1 MHYKKQISN
10 RIQEAKNEKNKPLT
24 VFFTSMSLLSCK
36 SSNIVKI
43 DLLIDS
49 NNVFMNDLITLYA
62 GSYNADTGNI
72 TISRDNMVSLER
84 QLKACIETGLFNI
97 NNYLECKEKNIDY
110 LYSFFEIEQGN
121 IMYKQKESY
130 KLMYDPQNERAIKT
144 GKETGYVKIPD
155 LNVKNELLLLI
166 NYYSFYKEF
175 GMALMKVNKN
185 FFIDLDKYNFEINS
199 YFQNYGGNTSLNK

>member
-1 MHYKKQISN
+1 MKM
-10 RIQEAKNEKNKPLT
+10 NKPLT
-24 VFFTSMSLLSCK
+24 VFFISMSLLSCK

-130 KLMYDPQNERAIKT
+130 KLIYDPQNERAIKT

>member
-1 MHYKKQISN
+1 MKM
-10 RIQEAKNEKNKPLT
+10 NKPLT
-24 VFFTSMSLLSCK
+24 VFFISISLLSCK

-72 TISRDNMVSLER
+72 TISKDNLVSLEQ
-84 QLKACIETGLFNI
+84 QLKACIEVGLFNI

-144 GKETGYVKIPD
+144 GRETGYVKIPD

>member
-1 MHYKKQISN
+1 MKM
-10 RIQEAKNEKNKPLT
+10 NKPLT
-24 VFFTSMSLLSCK
+24 VFLISISLLSCK

-62 GSYNADTGNI
+62 GSYNTETGNI
-72 TISRDNMVSLER
+72 TISKDNLVSLEQ
-84 QLKACIETGLFNI
+84 QLKACIEAGLFNI

-144 GKETGYVKIPD
+144 GRETGYVKIPD

>member
-1 MHYKKQISN
+1 MKM
-10 RIQEAKNEKNKPLT
+10 NKPLT
-24 VFFTSMSLLSCK
+24 IFFISMSLLGCK

-43 DLLIDS
+43 DLLTDF

-62 GSYNADTGNI
+62 KSYNVETGNI
-72 TISRDNMVSLER
+72 TISKDNLVSLEQ
-84 QLKACIETGLFNI
+84 QLKACIEVGLFNI

-130 KLMYDPQNERAIKT
+130 KLIYDPQNERAIKT
-144 GKETGYVKIPD
+144 GRETGYVKIPD

-166 NYYSFYKEF
+166 NYYSFYKEL
-175 GMALMKVNKN
+175 GMTLMKVNKN

-199 YFQNYGGNTSLNK
+199 YFQNYGGNISLNK

>member
-1 MHYKKQISN
+1 M
-10 RIQEAKNEKNKPLT
+10 NKPLT
-24 VFFTSMSLLSCK
+24 VFFISMSLLSCK

-49 NNVFMNDLITLYA
+49 NNVFMNDLITRYA

-72 TISRDNMVSLER
+72 TISKDNLVSLEQ
-84 QLKACIETGLFNI
+84 QLKACIEVGLFNT

-144 GKETGYVKIPD
+144 GRETGYVKIPD

-185 FFIDLDKYNFEINS
+185 
-199 YFQNYGGNTSLNK
+199 

>member
-1 MHYKKQISN
+1 MKM
-10 RIQEAKNEKNKPLT
+10 NKPLT
-24 VFFTSMSLLSCK
+24 VFFISISLLSCK

-62 GSYNADTGNI
+62 GSYKADTGNI
-72 TISRDNMVSLER
+72 TISKDNLVSLEQ
-84 QLKACIETGLFNI
+84 QLKACIEAGLFNI

-144 GKETGYVKIPD
+144 GRETGYVKIPD

>member
-1 MHYKKQISN
+1 MKM
-10 RIQEAKNEKNKPLT
+10 NKPLT
-24 VFFTSMSLLSCK
+24 VFFISMSLLSCK

-72 TISRDNMVSLER
+72 TISKDNLVSLEQ
-84 QLKACIETGLFNI
+84 QLKACIEAGLFNI

>member
-1 MHYKKQISN
+1 MKM
-10 RIQEAKNEKNKPLT
+10 NKPLT
-24 VFFTSMSLLSCK
+24 VFFISISLLSCK

-72 TISRDNMVSLER
+72 TISKDNLVSLEQ
-84 QLKACIETGLFNI
+84 QLKACIEAGLFNI

-144 GKETGYVKIPD
+144 GRETGYVKIPD

-185 FFIDLDKYNFEINS
+185 FFIDLDKYNFEIIS

>member
-1 MHYKKQISN
+1 MKM
-10 RIQEAKNEKNKPLT
+10 NKPLT
-24 VFFTSMSLLSCK
+24 VFFISMSLLSCK

-72 TISRDNMVSLER
+72 TISKDNLVSLEQ
-84 QLKACIETGLFNI
+84 QLKACIEVGLFNT

-144 GKETGYVKIPD
+144 GRETGYVKIPD

-199 YFQNYGGNTSLNK
+199 YFQNYGGNTFLNK

>member
-1 MHYKKQISN
+1 MKM
-10 RIQEAKNEKNKPLT
+10 NKPLT
-24 VFFTSMSLLSCK
+24 VFFISISLLSCK

-72 TISRDNMVSLER
+72 TISKDNLVSLEQ
-84 QLKACIETGLFNI
+84 QLKACIEAGLFNI

>member
-1 MHYKKQISN
+1 MKM
-10 RIQEAKNEKNKPLT
+10 NKPLA
-24 VFFTSMSLLSCK
+24 VFFISISLLSCK

-72 TISRDNMVSLER
+72 TISKDNLVSLEQ
-84 QLKACIETGLFNI
+84 QLKACIEAGLFNI

-144 GKETGYVKIPD
+144 GRETGYVKIPD

>member
-1 MHYKKQISN
+1 
-10 RIQEAKNEKNKPLT
+10 
-24 VFFTSMSLLSCK
+24 MSLLGCK

-43 DLLIDS
+43 DLLTDF

-62 GSYNADTGNI
+62 KSYNVETGNI
-72 TISRDNMVSLER
+72 TISKDNLVSLEQ
-84 QLKACIETGLFNI
+84 QLKACIEVGLFNI

-130 KLMYDPQNERAIKT
+130 KLIYDPQNERAIKT
-144 GKETGYVKIPD
+144 GRETGYVKIPD

-166 NYYSFYKEF
+166 NYYSFYKEL
-175 GMALMKVNKN
+175 GMTLMKVNKN

-199 YFQNYGGNTSLNK
+199 YFQNYGGNISLNK

>member
-1 MHYKKQISN
+1 MKM
-10 RIQEAKNEKNKPLT
+10 NKPLT
-24 VFFTSMSLLSCK
+24 VFFIRMSLLSCK

-97 NNYLECKEKNIDY
+97 NNYFECKEKNIDY

-144 GKETGYVKIPD
+144 GKETGYVKIPN

>member
-1 MHYKKQISN
+1 M
-10 RIQEAKNEKNKPLT
+10 NKPLT
-24 VFFTSMSLLSCK
+24 IFFISMSLLGCK

-43 DLLIDS
+43 DLLTDF

-62 GSYNADTGNI
+62 KSYNVETGNI
-72 TISRDNMVSLER
+72 TISKDNLVSLEQ
-84 QLKACIETGLFNI
+84 QLKACIEVGLFNI

-130 KLMYDPQNERAIKT
+130 KLIYDPQNERAIKT
-144 GKETGYVKIPD
+144 GRETGYVKIPD

-166 NYYSFYKEF
+166 NYYSFYKEL
-175 GMALMKVNKN
+175 GMTLMKVNKN

-199 YFQNYGGNTSLNK
+199 YFQNYGGNISLNK

>member
-1 MHYKKQISN
+1 MKM
-10 RIQEAKNEKNKPLT
+10 NKPLT
-24 VFFTSMSLLSCK
+24 VFFISMSLLSCK

-62 GSYNADTGNI
+62 KSYNADTGNI
-72 TISRDNMVSLER
+72 TISKDNLVSLEQ
-84 QLKACIETGLFNI
+84 QLKACIEAGLFNI

-130 KLMYDPQNERAIKT
+130 KLMYDPQNERATKT
-144 GKETGYVKIPD
+144 GRETGYVKIPD

>member
-1 MHYKKQISN
+1 MKM
-10 RIQEAKNEKNKPLT
+10 NKPLT
-24 VFFTSMSLLSCK
+24 IFFISMSLLSCK

-72 TISRDNMVSLER
+72 TISKDNLVSLEQ
-84 QLKACIETGLFNI
+84 QLKACIEAGLFNI

-130 KLMYDPQNERAIKT
+130 KLIYDPQNERAIKT
-144 GKETGYVKIPD
+144 GRETGYVKIPD

-166 NYYSFYKEF
+166 NYYSFYKEL
-175 GMALMKVNKN
+175 GMTLMKVNKN

-199 YFQNYGGNTSLNK
+199 YFQNYGGNISLNK

>member
-1 MHYKKQISN
+1 MKM
-10 RIQEAKNEKNKPLT
+10 NKPLT
-24 VFFTSMSLLSCK
+24 VFFISISLLSCK

-72 TISRDNMVSLER
+72 TISKDNLVSLEQ
-84 QLKACIETGLFNI
+84 QLKACIEAGLFNI

-130 KLMYDPQNERAIKT
+130 KLMYDPQNKRAIKT
-144 GKETGYVKIPD
+144 GRETGYVKIPD

>member
-1 MHYKKQISN
+1 MKM
-10 RIQEAKNEKNKPLT
+10 NKPLT
-24 VFFTSMSLLSCK
+24 VFFISISLLSCK

-72 TISRDNMVSLER
+72 TISKDNLVSLEQ
-84 QLKACIETGLFNI
+84 QLKACIEAGLFNI

-144 GKETGYVKIPD
+144 GRETGYVKIPD

>member
-1 MHYKKQISN
+1 MKM
-10 RIQEAKNEKNKPLT
+10 NKPLT
-24 VFFTSMSLLSCK
+24 VFFISMSLLSCK

-62 GSYNADTGNI
+62 KSYNADTGNI
-72 TISRDNMVSLER
+72 TISKDNLVSLEQ
-84 QLKACIETGLFNI
+84 QLKACIEAGLFNI

-130 KLMYDPQNERAIKT
+130 KLMYAPQNERAIKT
-144 GKETGYVKIPD
+144 GREIGYVKIPD

>member
-1 MHYKKQISN
+1 M
-10 RIQEAKNEKNKPLT
+10 NKPLT
-24 VFFTSMSLLSCK
+24 VFFIRMSLLSCK

-97 NNYLECKEKNIDY
+97 NNYFECKEKNIDY

-144 GKETGYVKIPD
+144 GKETGYVKIPN

>member
-1 MHYKKQISN
+1 MKM
-10 RIQEAKNEKNKPLT
+10 NKPLT
-24 VFFTSMSLLSCK
+24 IFFISMSLLGCK

-43 DLLIDS
+43 DLLTDF

-62 GSYNADTGNI
+62 KSYNVETGNI
-72 TISRDNMVSLER
+72 TISKDNLVSLEQ
-84 QLKACIETGLFNI
+84 QLKACIEAGLFNI

-130 KLMYDPQNERAIKT
+130 KLIYDPQNERAIKT
-144 GKETGYVKIPD
+144 GRETGYVKIPD

-166 NYYSFYKEF
+166 NYYSFYKEL
-175 GMALMKVNKN
+175 GMTLMKVNKN

-199 YFQNYGGNTSLNK
+199 YFQNYGGNISLNK

>member
-1 MHYKKQISN
+1 MKM
-10 RIQEAKNEKNKPLT
+10 NKPLT
-24 VFFTSMSLLSCK
+24 VFFISMSLLSCK

-84 QLKACIETGLFNI
+84 QLKACIEAGLFNI
-97 NNYLECKEKNIDY
+97 NNYFECKEKNIDY

-130 KLMYDPQNERAIKT
+130 KLIYDPQNERAIKT
-144 GKETGYVKIPD
+144 GRETGYVKIPD

-166 NYYSFYKEF
+166 NYYSFYKGF
-175 GMALMKVNKN
+175 GMTLMKVNKN

-199 YFQNYGGNTSLNK
+199 YFQNYGENISLNK

>member
-1 MHYKKQISN
+1 
-10 RIQEAKNEKNKPLT
+10 
-24 VFFTSMSLLSCK
+24 
-36 SSNIVKI
+36 
-43 DLLIDS
+43 
-49 NNVFMNDLITLYA
+49 
-62 GSYNADTGNI
+62 
-72 TISRDNMVSLER
+72 
-84 QLKACIETGLFNI
+84 
-97 NNYLECKEKNIDY
+97 
-110 LYSFFEIEQGN
+110 
-121 IMYKQKESY
+121 
-130 KLMYDPQNERAIKT
+130 MYDPQNERAIKT

>member
-1 MHYKKQISN
+1 M
-10 RIQEAKNEKNKPLT
+10 NKPLT
-24 VFFTSMSLLSCK
+24 IFFISMSLLSCK

-72 TISRDNMVSLER
+72 TISKDNLVSLEQ
-84 QLKACIETGLFNI
+84 QLKACIEAGLFNI

-130 KLMYDPQNERAIKT
+130 KLIYDPQNERAIKT
-144 GKETGYVKIPD
+144 GRETGYVKIPD

-199 YFQNYGGNTSLNK
+199 YFQNYGENISLNK

>member
-1 MHYKKQISN
+1 MKM
-10 RIQEAKNEKNKPLT
+10 NKPLT
-24 VFFTSMSLLSCK
+24 VFFISMSLLSCK

-97 NNYLECKEKNIDY
+97 NNYLECKEKNINY

>member
-1 MHYKKQISN
+1 MKM
-10 RIQEAKNEKNKPLT
+10 NKPLT
-24 VFFTSMSLLSCK
+24 VFFISMSLLSCK

>member
-1 MHYKKQISN
+1 MKM
-10 RIQEAKNEKNKPLT
+10 NKPLT
-24 VFFTSMSLLSCK
+24 VFFISISLLSCK

-43 DLLIDS
+43 DLLIES

-62 GSYNADTGNI
+62 GSYKADTGNI
-72 TISRDNMVSLER
+72 TISKDNLVSLEQ
-84 QLKACIETGLFNI
+84 QLKACIEAGLFNI

-144 GKETGYVKIPD
+144 GRETGYVKIPD

>member
-1 MHYKKQISN
+1 MKM
-10 RIQEAKNEKNKPLT
+10 NKPLT
-24 VFFTSMSLLSCK
+24 IFFISMSLLGCK

-43 DLLIDS
+43 DLLTDF

-62 GSYNADTGNI
+62 KSYNVETGNI
-72 TISRDNMVSLER
+72 TISKDNLVSLEQ
-84 QLKACIETGLFNI
+84 QLKECIGVGLFNI

-130 KLMYDPQNERAIKT
+130 KLIYDPQNERAIKT
-144 GKETGYVKIPD
+144 GRETGYVKIPD

-166 NYYSFYKEF
+166 NYYSFYKEL
-175 GMALMKVNKN
+175 GMTLMKVNKN

-199 YFQNYGGNTSLNK
+199 YFQNYGGNISLNK